1 MKSDPNTL
9 QKVGHPLAAASNLSP
24 KRLDAAGVDVKN
36 MSNPVE
42 TRAESAIQQNG
53 GRECV
58 QPSQGK
64 RLDTAETVTAQKAAE
79 LEGADRRSINR
90 RCQAGKYPGAVKSNM
105 NGGPG
110 WLIPV
115 VALSA
120 EAQARYRKAAQPPAP
135 EQQTLPAIVQ
145 HEEYRTLMDAYDKK
159 PPKLKQMAEAAAGA
173 VDAFLALRNSGLSV
187 GMAEKAILE
196 SHKISKPNLC
206 RHRAAVEGHDRQYWE
221 AILCPRYHGGRG
233 KSDMT
238 EEAYEAICR
247 DFFIQSQPP
256 LSAILPRIRKE
267 GMARG
272 WVIPSDKTVMNR
284 LKAEPPHLWTWRQG
298 GKKALERSFPTVEKE
313 YSTLRLH
320 EFWESDGRRA
330 DVRCVWP
337 DGTVGRPVVVA
348 WREVRTR
355 MPLALGIYKNEDAE
369 LVISAFC
376 RALTLSGTRPENAK
390 MDNGRSFANKP
401 LTGQQANRYR
411 FKIKPDEP
419 VGLMTRIGTQVKWS
433 KPGKG
438 RDKPIE
444 SWWNFIANHCDKL
457 PQFEGAYCGRNPV
470 EKPDN
475 FDPRKA
481 VPVEEYGA
489 ALKAAAWAFANR
501 PHRGDGMGGESPWAL
516 YKRLSEGHTMNP
528 VDPAMIRLGLMGV
541 ATVKPD
547 RQTAALKFKFDGYG
561 EVRYWSDALADQP
574 LNIRARKLHVYYDPG
589 RPNDPVS
596 IYDGDKYLCDAER
609 LGKVDFHEVGGGKV
623 EMHMRAHAE
632 FLRTRQAEINA
643 LKGSVAPPKGAISQG
658 SETALL
664 TFFDQRTITSK
675 EPATQPPPEAD
686 TIQPHPT
693 EPGAYID
700 TETGQVY
707 RGAKVLQMKQKAEPD
722 GEEMTDEELEALRQR
737 QREKN
742 MPAYLRGQP

>member
-1 MKSDPNTL
+1 MTNSNQP
-9 QKVGHPLAAASNLSP
+9 QKVGNHPVEASNLSP
-24 KRLDAAGVDVKN
+24 KRLEVPGVSGDDA
-36 MSNPVE
+36 SNPAE
-42 TRAESAIQQNG
+42 SRAKSAIQQDDG
-53 GRECV
+53 TSAF
-58 QPSQGK
+58 QPLKGK
-64 RLDTAETVTAQKAAE
+64 RLEVPETVTVIDAAD
-79 LEGADRRSINR
+79 LEGVTRRSIIN
-90 RCQAGKYPGAVKSNM
+90 RCQAGKYHGAVKSNM

-110 WLIPV
+110 WMIPV
-115 VALSA
+115 AALSVA
-120 EAQARYRKAAQPPAP
+120 AQARYRKKTQPPAP
-135 EQQTLPAIVQ
+135 EQQTIPAIVQ
-145 HEEYRTLMDAYDKK
+145 HEEYRTLMDAYDEK
-159 PPKLKQMAEAAAGA
+159 PPKLKRMAEAAAGA
-173 VDAFLALRNSGLSV
+173 VDAFNTLRQNGLSV

-196 SHKISKPNLC
+196 SHRISKPQLC

-238 EEAYEAICR
+238 PEAYEAICK

-256 LSAILPRIRKE
+256 LTAILPRIRKE
-267 GMARG
+267 GRARG
-272 WVIPSDKTVMNR
+272 WMIPSDKTVMNR
-284 LKAEPPHLWTWRQG
+284 LKAEVPHLWTWRQG

-330 DVRCVWP
+330 DVWCVWP
-337 DGTVGRPVVVA
+337 DGTVGRPVVIA

-376 RALTLSGTRPENAK
+376 NALALTGTRPEKAK
-390 MDNGRSFANKP
+390 IDNGRSYANKR
-401 LTGQQANRYR
+401 LTGQQATRYR

-419 VGLMTRIGTQVKWS
+419 HGLMTRIGTQVKWS

-481 VPVEEYGA
+481 VPVVDYGA

-501 PHRGDGMGGESPWAL
+501 PHRGDGMAGESPIAL
-516 YKRLSEGHTMNP
+516 YNRLSEGHTMNP
-528 VDPAMIRLGLMGV
+528 VDPAVIRLGLMGV
-541 ATVKPD
+541 ATVKPN
-547 RQTAALKFKFDGYG
+547 RQTAELTFKFDGYG
-561 EVRYWSDALADQP
+561 EVRYWSEALADQP
-574 LNIRARKLHVYYDPG
+574 LNIRARPLNVYYDPG
-589 RPNDPVS
+589 NPNAPVS

-609 LGKVDFHEVGGGKV
+609 QGKVDFNDVGGGKV
-623 EMHMRAHAE
+623 EAHMRAQAE

-643 LKGSVAPPKGAISQG
+643 LKASGIPPKGAISQG
-658 SETALL
+658 SETALH
-664 TFFDQRTITSK
+664 TFFDQRAIASK
-675 EPATQPPPEAD
+675 EPATQQPQSEAE
-686 TIQPHPT
+686 TIRPHPT

-700 TETGQVY
+700 TETKDVY
-707 RGAKVLQMKQKAEPD
+707 RGARVLQMKQKAEPD
-722 GEEMTDEELEALRQR
+722 GEEMTDEQIEALKRR
-737 QREKN
+737 RREEN
-742 MPAYLRGQP
+742 LPGYLRGQP